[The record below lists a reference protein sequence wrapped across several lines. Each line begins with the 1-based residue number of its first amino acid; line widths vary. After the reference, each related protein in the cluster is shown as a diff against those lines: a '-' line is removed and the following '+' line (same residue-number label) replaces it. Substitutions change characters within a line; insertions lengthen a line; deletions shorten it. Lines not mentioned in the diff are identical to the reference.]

1 MMRFVIVVCLFCSL
15 LMGGGLEILSVKQTQ
30 NGITLRFN
38 QTITK
43 NHFKKFV
50 LENKQEL
57 RYVYDI
63 QASLM
68 GSAKSFEIQG
78 TKIKIAQN
86 SPTKVRLVIQTPKKL
101 EIALAVSQ
109 KQASFTFPNTNNISI
124 PMLFGKD
131 TSKNSKINTN
141 DKIIVIDPGHGGKD
155 CGAVGVNKTCEKNVV
170 LKIGLYLRDNLKERG
185 YKVYMTRS
193 SDKFVG
199 LRDRTKFANNKNA
212 DLFISIHAN
221 AIMDNKDELEGVES
235 YFLSTARSERA
246 KKVAALENKDDIE
259 AMNYF
264 SKQSFLNT
272 LNTQRII
279 ASNRLAIDIQYG
291 MLSSLRK
298 EYKIVD
304 GGVREGPF
312 WVLAGAVMPSVLLE
326 VGYITHPKEGK
337 RLSQTKFQKNIAKGI
352 ADGVDSYFIRNP

>member
-1 MMRFVIVVCLFCSL
+1 M
-15 LMGGGLEILSVKQTQ
+15 
-30 NGITLRFN
+30 
-38 QTITK
+38 
-43 NHFKKFV
+43 
-50 LENKQEL
+50 
-57 RYVYDI
+57 
-63 QASLM
+63 
-68 GSAKSFEIQG
+68 
-78 TKIKIAQN
+78 
-86 SPTKVRLVIQTPKKL
+86 
-101 EIALAVSQ
+101 
-109 KQASFTFPNTNNISI
+109 
-124 PMLFGKD
+124 
-131 TSKNSKINTN
+131 
-141 DKIIVIDPGHGGKD
+141 
-155 CGAVGVNKTCEKNVV
+155 
-170 LKIGLYLRDNLKERG
+170 RDNLKERG